1 MAGAKKQAT
10 PALDA
15 AERAGIKYAIHAYEH
30 DVAHESFGLEA
41 AEKLGVEPGR
51 VFKTLVAS
59 NGSELVV
66 GVVPVVKQLD
76 LKALASALGVK
87 SLSMADVAIAER
99 TTGYVKGGISPLGQK
114 RSLRTVID
122 ESATQY
128 ETMYVS
134 AGRRGMEI
142 ELAPD
147 ELKRLTRANFAAIAR
162 D

>member
-1 MAGAKKQAT
+1 MGAKKQAT
-10 PALDA
+10 QALDV
-15 AERAGIKYAIHAYEH
+15 AERAGIKYAIHTYEH

-41 AEKLGVEPGR
+41 AEKLAVDADR
-51 VFKTLVAS
+51 VFKTLVAGD
-59 NGSELVV
+59 GSELVV
-66 GVVPVVKQLD
+66 GVVPVTKQLD

-114 RSLRTVID
+114 KSLRTVVD
-122 ESATQY
+122 SSATRF
-128 ETMYVS
+128 ETVYVS

-147 ELKRLTRANFAAIAR
+147 ELKRLTRATFATIAR